1 MGLMDEY
8 ISKHLSAIDLE
19 TELQSLIKQYEKVQE
34 TQLFVYAGDIGPPI
48 PETPMCMDD
57 YYIIYD
63 MLKDSK
69 SPRLDFYIETP
80 GGSGEAAEEIA
91 RFLHEVFTEVRF
103 VVSGEAKSAGTILV
117 LSGHDILMT
126 NSGSLGP
133 IDAQVKIGRCFV
145 SAYDYMEW
153 IEEQRKV
160 ASVNRA
166 LNPVDA
172 TVIAQISPGEI
183 KLVDNAKNFALDLV
197 KLWLPMFKFS
207 SWARTETRGI
217 TVSEKMKID
226 AAEEV
231 AKKLVDHGH
240 WRSHGRSIKIQDLVN
255 YVGLKIT
262 RLDDNPSVA
271 DIVYRIQTII
281 RMLFKGTSNF
291 KIFVSSDHKIF
302 RSAVPAR
309 SQAVLLPNIPTPG
322 KPDALHLQVTCP
334 KCGNPHNLYAK
345 LKLSPKIDNDLQKQG
360 LMPVP
365 TDRKLK
371 CICGFEIDLSGLVND
386 IESKTGQKVL

>member
-1 MGLMDEY
+1 MGLMNEY
-8 ISKHLSAIDLE
+8 IKKGHSAVDLE
-19 TELQSLIKQYEKVQE
+19 TELQNLIKKYEQDQK
-34 TQLFVYAGDIGPPI
+34 TQLFVYAEAIGKPI
-48 PETPMCMDD
+48 PEIPMCMDD

-80 GGSGEAAEEIA
+80 GGSCEAAEEIA
-91 RFLHEVFTEVRF
+91 RFLHDVFSEVRF
-103 VVSGEAKSAGTILV
+103 VVSGEAKSAGTILA

-133 IDAQVKIGRCFV
+133 IDAQVKIGRCGV

-153 IEEQRKV
+153 IEDQRKA
-160 ASVNRA
+160 ASINRA

-197 KLWLPMFKFS
+197 KRWLPMYKFS
-207 SWARTETRGI
+207 SWSRTKTRGI
-217 TVSEKMKID
+217 TVSEEMKID
-226 AAEEV
+226 AAEKV
-231 AKKLVDHGH
+231 AKRLVDHGY
-240 WRSHGRSIKIQDLVN
+240 WRSHGRSIKTQDLDDI
-255 YVGLKIT
+255 GLKST
-262 RLDDNPSVA
+262 RLDDNPSVSE
-271 DIVYRIQTII
+271 IVYRIQTVI
-281 RMLFKGTSNF
+281 RMLFSGTLNF
-291 KIFVSSDHKIF
+291 KMFVSSDQKIF
-302 RSAVPAR
+302 KSAFPAR
-309 SQAVLLPNIPTPG
+309 SQAVLLPNIPTPD
-322 KPDALHLQVTCP
+322 KPDALQLQVTCP

-365 TDRKLK
+365 IDRKLK
-371 CICGFEIDLSGLVND
+371 CLCGFEIDISGIIND